1 MKKNIIYILFTIS
14 ICLNL
19 LLLYNYIYENNKE
32 KPINKEIVNSKSGT
46 KNEEKYVDISRNKEL
61 AFYHPAFWDMNGRPG
76 AVFDI
81 LDLKKKNGKLD
92 PEFSSNIL
100 IDNGVY
106 KFPLEIIF
114 EETYEKSKGK
124 PWELHYIDGVP
135 LMLFTHEIDNYLKDN
150 IDKFSKENLETQK
163 EIFEKAFNSISEK
176 NFGETVSF
184 DSIERIKENLSNI
197 IKNINEKLKSL

>member
-19 LLLYNYIYENNKE
+19 LLLCNYIYENNKE
-32 KPINKEIVNSKSGT
+32 KPINKEIVNSKSDIE
-46 KNEEKYVDISRNKEL
+46 NDEKYVDISRNKEL
-61 AFYHPAFWDMNGRPG
+61 AFYHPAFWDMNWRPW

-81 LDLKKKNGKLD
+81 LDVNKKDRLD
-92 PEFSSNIL
+92 PDFSTNIL
-100 IDNGVY
+100 IDNWVY

-114 EETYEKSKGK
+114 EETYEKSKWK

>member
-19 LLLYNYIYENNKE
+19 LLLYNYIYDNNKE
-32 KPINKEIVNSKSGT
+32 KPINKEIVNSKSDIE
-46 KNEEKYVDISRNKEL
+46 NDEKYVDISRNKEL
-61 AFYHPAFWDMNGRPG
+61 AFYHPAFWDMNWRPW

-81 LDLKKKNGKLD
+81 LDVNKKDRLD
-92 PEFSSNIL
+92 PDFSTNIL
-100 IDNGVY
+100 NDNWVY

-114 EETYEKSKGK
+114 EETYEKSKWK
-124 PWELHYIDGVP
+124 PWEFSYINNVP
-135 LMLFTHEIDNYLKDN
+135 MREFIAVLDWYLRDN

-163 EIFEKAFNSISEK
+163 EIFEKTFNSISEK

-184 DSIERIKENLSNI
+184 DSIEIMKENLSNI